1 MAESI
6 KTALYRIGF
15 NLFPAFRGTGGRVTY
30 ISHDFMEI
38 HIKLPL
44 NYRTRNYVG
53 TLFGGSLYG
62 AVDPAYMFMLLK
74 VLGPQYIV
82 WDKAANIQFIKPGRS
97 TLYARFKLSKQE
109 IAFIKEELKVKPKL
123 DRVYHVELLD
133 AKGEIHAAIEKTI
146 HIRKKT

>member
-6 KTALYRIGF
+6 KTALFRIGF

-30 ISHDFMEI
+30 ISHDFMEM

-53 TLFGGSLYG
+53 TIFGGSLYG

-74 VLGPQYIV
+74 VLGPEYIV
-82 WDKAANIQFIKPGRS
+82 WDKAANIQFIKPGRT

-109 IAFIKEELKVKPKL
+109 IHFIKEELKVKSKL
-123 DRVYHVELLD
+123 DRIYQVELLD
-133 AKGEIHAAIEKTI
+133 VMGEIHAAIEKTI
-146 HIRKKT
+146 HIRKKA

>member
-82 WDKAANIQFIKPGRS
+82 WDKAANIQFIKPGRT
-97 TLYARFKLSKQE
+97 TLYAIFKLSIQE
-109 IAFIKEELKVKPKL
+109 VQFIKEELKVEPKL
-123 DRVYHVELLD
+123 DRIYQVELLD
-133 AKGEIHAAIEKTI
+133 ETGEIHAAIEKTI